1 MGQFRTVDLAI
12 VGLYFSAMAA
22 MGWYF
27 SMRTKTTEDYFV
39 GGRAYPGWLIGV
51 SLFGATISSITFVAY
66 PADAFKTAYLR
77 YLLCIM
83 MPLGVF
89 IASYLFLPFF
99 RRGKVTSVFEYLE
112 SRFGPRVRVYGA
124 SVFIVSQCIRISI
137 IQYLVALLTQQLTGW
152 DPVPCILLGGA
163 ITAYYTVIGGIEA
176 VLWTDFVQSM
186 ILSAGGLVILG
197 AVLWELPGGL
207 GQLLSVASENHKFML
222 GDLDT
227 SDGMLHPAP
236 WGFSLSQKTVTM
248 MLILGL
254 LQWLAE
260 YSMNQEIVQK
270 YCAAKSARD
279 ARWAMWICCL
289 CSVPTWGYFMFLGT
303 GLFVFYQVHPDA
315 QADAML
321 SGARKAEDVLPYFL
335 STQIPPGI
343 SGLVVAAVLAAA
355 MSSMSSAMNS
365 ISAVAI
371 TDIYRRHWRL
381 NEDET
386 HYVRAARLVTLAS
399 AVIMVAGA
407 YLLFFSEK
415 KTLQHLATELTA
427 ILSGGLLGVY
437 MLGFFSVRGDG
448 RAVGLGLAFAVA
460 FSLLISLAQL
470 GWLPAIW
477 IQALESHFDTYYT
490 GLIGNV
496 VTFVLG
502 YAVGCFLPARDGEL
516 PNLTVWTQDSTPLD

>member
-1 MGQFRTVDLAI
+1 MKQFHTVDLAI
-12 VGLYFSAMAA
+12 VGLYFAAMAA

-27 SMRTKTTEDYFV
+27 SRRTKTTEDYFV

-89 IASYLFLPFF
+89 IASCLFLPFF

-112 SRFGPRVRVYGA
+112 NRFGPRVRVYGA
-124 SVFIVSQCIRISI
+124 TVFIVTQCIRISL

-152 DPVPCILLGGA
+152 DPVPCILLGGLV
-163 ITAYYTVIGGIEA
+163 TAYYTVIGGIEA
-176 VLWTDFVQSM
+176 VLWTDFVQS
-186 ILSAGGLVILG
+186 ILLSAGGLLILG
-197 AVLWELPGGL
+197 VVLWKLPGGL
-207 GQLLSVASENHKFML
+207 GQLISVASENHKFML

-227 SDGMLHPAP
+227 TDGLLHPAP
-236 WGFSLSQKTVTM
+236 LGFSLSQKTVTM
-248 MLILGL
+248 MLIVGL

-260 YSMNQEIVQK
+260 YSTNQEIVQK

-279 ARWAMWICCL
+279 ARRAMWICCL
-289 CSVPTWGYFMFLGT
+289 CSVPTWGYFMFVGT
-303 GLFVFYQVHPDA
+303 GLFVFYKIHPDMN
-315 QADAML
+315 ADAML
-321 SGARKAEDVLPYFL
+321 TGARKAEDVLPYFL
-335 STQIPPGI
+335 STQIPPGL

-371 TDIYRRHWRL
+371 TDIYRRHWRTS
-381 NEDET
+381 ESET

-415 KTLQHLATELTA
+415 KTLQHLATELTS
-427 ILSGGLLGVY
+427 ILSGGLLGAY
-437 MLGFFSVRGDG
+437 MLGFFSVRGNG

-460 FSLLISLAQL
+460 FSFLISLAQL
-470 GWLPAIW
+470 GWLPQAWGQAI
-477 IQALESHFDTYYT
+477 ESRFDTYYT

-496 VTFVLG
+496 VTFLLG
-502 YAVGCFLPARDGEL
+502 YVVGRCLPERSKEL
-516 PNLTVWTQDSTPLD
+516 PNLTVWTQDATPLD